1 MHNEIVERLENVLT
15 ALERIA
21 LRNEHIDSED
31 DYYETPGGMEKLEST
46 SMLLIAIGESL
57 KGIDR
62 VTNGELLPKYPQ
74 VDWREAKGL
83 RDIIAHNYF
92 QLDGSII
99 LDTVKNDL
107 PIMAETVKRI
117 LSDLTSTEAKTSVQ

>member
-31 DYYETPGGMEKLEST
+31 DYYATPGGMEKLEST

-62 VTNGELLPKYPQ
+62 VTNGELLP
-74 VDWREAKGL
+74 
-83 RDIIAHNYF
+83 
-92 QLDGSII
+92 
-99 LDTVKNDL
+99 
-107 PIMAETVKRI
+107 
-117 LSDLTSTEAKTSVQ
+117 